1 MPEQVSGY
9 IATFHTHL
17 SALLTCQSLTACG
30 AAAPASEQT
39 PPALPAETP
48 LPTRE
53 PTPLPT
59 AEPTPQPLSET
70 ETGELDLTGM
80 RGTMLYT
87 MIYNMMKQPDDY
99 LGRPTR
105 VKGQFS
111 AYVDEKSGKSYYACY
126 IADAAGCCAQG
137 LEFLPADAPAYPDDF
152 PEPGTDISVRGEL
165 ALMQEENGFQYLV
178 LKDASFT
185 VT

>member
-1 MPEQVSGY
+1 MKKRLCVL
-9 IATFHTHL
+9 L
-17 SALLTCQSLTACG
+17 SVITLCSLAACG
-30 AAAPASEQT
+30 AAASASEQT
-39 PPALPAETP
+39 TPVLPAETP
-48 LPTRE
+48 LPTRA

-80 RGTMLYT
+80 SGTMLYT

-99 LGRPTR
+99 LGRTIR

-111 AYVDEKSGKSYYACY
+111 AYVDEKSGRSYYACF

-137 LEFLPADAPAYPDDF
+137 LEFLPADALSYPDDF
-152 PEPGTDISVRGEL
+152 PEPGTDITVSGEFDL
-165 ALMQEENGFQYLV
+165 IKEENGFRYFV
-178 LKDASFT
+178 LKDASFI

>member
-1 MPEQVSGY
+1 MKKRLCV
-9 IATFHTHL
+9 
-17 SALLTCQSLTACG
+17 LLIVITLCSLAACG
-30 AAAPASEQT
+30 AAAASESEQT
-39 PPALPAETP
+39 PPVLPAETP

-80 RGTMLYT
+80 SGTMLYT

-99 LGRPTR
+99 LGRTIR

-111 AYVDEKSGKSYYACY
+111 AYVDEKSGESYYALSL
-126 IADAAGCCAQG
+126 IH
-137 LEFLPADAPAYPDDF
+137 
-152 PEPGTDISVRGEL
+152 I
-165 ALMQEENGFQYLV
+165 
-178 LKDASFT
+178 
-185 VT
+185 